1 MKLSVRIVL
10 AGAIALSL
18 TVSIGAQQTRQVA
31 PATPPPVGQTATA
44 TVTAQ
49 IQAID
54 SQTRA
59 VTLKGKD
66 GAVSTIFC
74 GPEIQR
80 FSELKV
86 GDTVTFMYKEAVVF
100 SIAKPGST
108 PPPPGT
114 AVVRSA
120 GDRPAGMIAKRETAE
135 VTVLAIDAKVPSLT
149 LQRADGSKM
158 SFKVENP
165 ANLEGVKVGDKIQV
179 TYTQAMAVSVK

>member
-1 MKLSVRIVL
+1 MRKCIRIVL
-10 AGAIALSL
+10 GGVIALSL
-18 TVSIGAQQTRQVA
+18 TVSVGAQTQRQTA
-31 PATPPPVGQTATA
+31 PATPTPVGQSATA

-54 SQTRA
+54 SATRS

-66 GAVSTIFC
+66 GATSTIFC

-86 GDTVTFMYKEAVVF
+86 GDTVTFTYRESVVF

-108 PPPPGT
+108 PPQPGT
-114 AVVRSA
+114 AVIRSA
-120 GDRPAGMIAKRETAE
+120 GERPAGLIAKRETAE
-135 VTVLAIDAKVPSLT
+135 VTILAIDVAVPSVT
-149 LQRADGSKM
+149 LQKADGSKA

-165 ANLEGVKVGDKIQV
+165 ANLRRL
-179 TYTQAMAVSVK
+179 S